1 MYPLMQ
7 VVQSRSFVS
16 ENIHL
21 QPYSTEEEFYARIY
35 PKYLALL
42 DKAKVY
48 MDETEADPEKTVIFI
63 RRVTVSALST
73 PLESELLLKR

>member
-1 MYPLMQ
+1 MLI
-7 VVQSRSFVS
+7 RCS

-21 QPYSTEEEFYARIY
+21 QPYSSETDFYERIY

-48 MDETEADPEKTVIFI
+48 LDETDADPERTIILV
-63 RRVTVSALST
+63 RSVQGGLRGPVSSLIVQQCR
-73 PLESELLLKR
+73 L